1 MDNYLLMKKSS
12 DLVDFSKSLGFEKT
26 LFLGEQFILLESK
39 SKRELL
45 KKTVEAKQKGLLTVY
60 RVQDE
65 ELLRFALEKTPVD
78 IVLGIENIHAKDSV
92 HYVRGGLDQV
102 LCKIAAEQGK
112 IIGFSFAELL
122 NSANPA
128 AWLRRVKAN
137 VRLCQKYQVKLLFST
152 FATAKME
159 LRSKKDLEAFSRI
172 LGITTA

>member
-1 MDNYLLMKKSS
+1 MDNYLLMKKSP
-12 DLVDFSKSLGFEKT
+12 DLVAFSNSLGFEKT
-26 LFLGEQFILLESK
+26 LFLGEQFVLLESN
-39 SKRELL
+39 SKKELL
-45 KKTVEAKQKGLLTVY
+45 KKTLEAKQKGLLTIY
-60 RVQDE
+60 RVKEE

-78 IVLGIENIHAKDSV
+78 VVLGIENIHAKDSV

-137 VRLCQKYQVKLLFST
+137 VKLCQKYQVKLLFST

-159 LRSKKDLEAFSRI
+159 LRSSKDLEAFSRI